1 MTTFTKSDS
10 IDALASALI
19 RAQKGYT
26 PAKRNQ
32 TADDGRRY
40 ADIASILDACRKP
53 LARHG
58 LTVVQFS
65 GMEAVETIIC
75 HDSGQFLAGRTA
87 TKTALESGETIY
99 GPRHALMHALG
110 VVEEPDVK
118 ASSPEMADILR
129 ELDRLNG
136 MLDPKVM
143 EAIERNRLSKAQA
156 LVIMRGNGTAAEM
169 IAAADRLGAQR

>member
-19 RAQKGYT
+19 RAQRGYT

-110 VVEEPDVK
+110 VVEEPEASQK
-118 ASSPEMADILR
+118 ASIAVPLR
-129 ELDRLNG
+129 VYEAMVESGLN
-136 MLDPKVM
+136 
-143 EAIERNRLSKAQA
+143 AAQMN
-156 LVIMRGNGTAAEM
+156 VIARSGKSDDEM
-169 IAAADRLGAQR
+169 IAAANRIGAQR